1 MGYPALA
8 PLVRLRAK
16 KVTGEVGDWV
26 LGGIKN
32 LGTAGRRN
40 MIILMQSTP
49 SLVDSD
55 ARSGRGRYE
64 WSKKTFLTGIILTG
78 IILTGI
84 ILTGIILTGIILT
97 GIILT
102 GIILTGLWT
111 CSSQAFEIYLDT
123 NAPAS
128 ASRASELFDANKWKE
143 TAATIDGIWFAAQG
157 MTKVPEGISLE
168 QCLHT
173 TASPWNHVHFI

>member
-40 MIILMQSTP
+40 MITLMQSAP
-49 SLVDSD
+49 SLVGSD
-55 ARSGRGRYE
+55 ARSGRGRCE
-64 WSKKTFLTGIILTG
+64 WSKKRFLAGIS
-78 IILTGI
+78 
-84 ILTGIILTGIILT
+84 
-97 GIILT
+97 
-102 GIILTGLWT
+102 LTGLWT

-143 TAATIDGIWFAAQG
+143 TAASIDGIWFTAQG
-157 MTKVPEGISLE
+157 MTKAPEGISLE

-173 TASPWNHVHFI
+173 TASPWNHAHFI

>member
-1 MGYPALA
+1 MIINPRALPMGYPALA

-40 MIILMQSTP
+40 MITLMQSAP

-64 WSKKTFLTGIILTG
+64 WSKKTF
-78 IILTGI
+78 
-84 ILTGIILTGIILT
+84 LT

>member
-1 MGYPALA
+1 MIINPRALPMGYPALA

-40 MIILMQSTP
+40 MITLMQSAP

-55 ARSGRGRYE
+55 ARSGRGRCE
-64 WSKKTFLTGIILTG
+64 WSKKTF
-78 IILTGI
+78 
-84 ILTGIILTGIILT
+84 
-97 GIILT
+97 LT

-143 TAATIDGIWFAAQG
+143 TAASIDGIWFTAQG
-157 MTKVPEGISLE
+157 MTKAPEGISLE

-173 TASPWNHVHFI
+173 TASPWNHAHFI